1 MLDRYKR
8 NITYLRISVTD
19 RCDLR
24 CTYCMPE
31 EGIRLVRHEDILSYD
46 EIIEVCKAAVELGVT
61 KIKIT
66 C

>member
-1 MLDRYKR
+1 
-8 NITYLRISVTD
+8 
-19 RCDLR
+19 
-24 CTYCMPE
+24 MPE

-66 C
+66 GGEPLVRKELSTW